1 MAYAE
6 LTKGTESEKGPV
18 FAEITGVTS
27 KELATDPNKANII
40 NEMGELLD
48 KYTHTLEHQTE
59 HDTHSNNRNSGQD
72 R

>member
-6 LTKGTESEKGPV
+6 LTKGSAA

-27 KELATDPNKANII
+27 KDLATNEKTANHI
-40 NEMGELLD
+40 NEFGDLLN
-48 KYTHTLEHQTE
+48 KYTHSLEHQSE
-59 HDTHSNNRNSGQD
+59 RDTHSSRNSGQD